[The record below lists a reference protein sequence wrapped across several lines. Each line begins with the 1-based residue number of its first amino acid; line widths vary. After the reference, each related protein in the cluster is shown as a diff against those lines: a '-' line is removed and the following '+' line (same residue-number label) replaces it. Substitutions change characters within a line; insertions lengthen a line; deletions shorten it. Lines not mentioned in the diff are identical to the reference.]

1 MTSKLFSS
9 CSVWAWRKPGINSW
23 LRAEPTQAEIPK
35 KGQKRGPKK
44 VKKHPLAG
52 ILAQIPKKRPKKG
65 PGDPPENL
73 KKSKKGQKTRKNDPI
88 PFLKGR
94 YAKTP

>member
-1 MTSKLFSS
+1 
-9 CSVWAWRKPGINSW
+9 VWAWRKPGINSW

-35 KGQKRGPKK
+35 KRSKRGPKK
-44 VKKHPLAG
+44 VEKHPLAG
-52 ILAQIPKKRPKKG
+52 ILAQISKKRLKKG
-65 PGDPPENL
+65 PSDPPENL